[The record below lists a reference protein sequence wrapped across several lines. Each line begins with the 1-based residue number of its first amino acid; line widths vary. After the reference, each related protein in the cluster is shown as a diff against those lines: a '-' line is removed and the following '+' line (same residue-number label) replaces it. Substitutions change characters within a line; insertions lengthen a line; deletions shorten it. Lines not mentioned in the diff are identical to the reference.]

1 MRKCCMEW
9 IVDGGVREEDFV
21 DHCPQCG
28 RAIPLSIKFRVAFYD
43 RWGDCIGGTLLLGA
57 YISESGQSLM
67 LGDNVLMFPEG
78 TAKFKFYDNQGKLLV
93 VSDPFNSGGTTLGKV
108 DG

>member
-43 RWGDCIGGTLLLGA
+43 RWGDCIGGTLLDA
-57 YISESGQSLM
+57 W
-67 LGDNVLMFPEG
+67 
-78 TAKFKFYDNQGKLLV
+78 
-93 VSDPFNSGGTTLGKV
+93 
-108 DG
+108 